1 MNMVRSISG
10 LIVLLF
16 NFLFRRKSN
25 NKQATKISHYNVD
38 LEWGRDDTPL
48 VKRLVSENPF
58 INLKKYSEWDN

>member
-10 LIVLLF
+10 LIVFFF

-25 NKQATKISHYNVD
+25 NEQATKISHYNVD
-38 LEWGRDDTPL
+38 LEWGRDDAPL